1 MSFQE
6 LRQGEYRRCVFTSQC
21 RRLQRTKL
29 VKRNEQC
36 EANAKDHQGD
46 EEVAIGKDGFYGCT
60 QGHRVP
66 IDSRNGLASTYREYL
81 CAVNAPGVQRQRL
94 GGFAVCASQR
104 SGASDTITFAMTL
117 CPIEFRWSSGVALC
131 AGLSLAVAGFAQAPP
146 ASLKQADADY
156 RAGVAAL
163 GHNDLTTA
171 LADFEKVV
179 KLAPSAEEGHSALGA
194 VLVR

>member
-21 RRLQRTKL
+21 RCLQRTKL

-81 CAVNAPGVQRQRL
+81 CAVNAPGVQ
-94 GGFAVCASQR
+94 GN
-104 SGASDTITFAMTL
+104 DW
-117 CPIEFRWSSGVALC
+117 E
-131 AGLSLAVAGFAQAPP
+131 GLLSAP
-146 ASLKQADADY
+146 ASA
-156 RAGVAAL
+156 AG
-163 GHNDLTTA
+163 H
-171 LADFEKVV
+171 
-179 KLAPSAEEGHSALGA
+179 PIP
-194 VLVR
+194 